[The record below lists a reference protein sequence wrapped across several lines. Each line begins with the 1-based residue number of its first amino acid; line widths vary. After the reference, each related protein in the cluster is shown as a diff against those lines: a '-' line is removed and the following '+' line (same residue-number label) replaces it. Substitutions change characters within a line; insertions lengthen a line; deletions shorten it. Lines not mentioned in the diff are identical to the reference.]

1 MTTFRIRAKKVKE
14 IFSGAHTYFFF
25 SKQLKNREYQTS
37 DVIQIL
43 VQTYLWEI
51 ADDLNFLSLSDET
64 YVKLKSDCIFQFTY
78 LQTYRK

>member
-1 MTTFRIRAKKVKE
+1 MLKKFFRVHIH
-14 IFSGAHTYFFF
+14 IFF

-37 DVIQIL
+37 DVKQIL

-64 YVKLKSDCIFQFTY
+64 HVKLKSDCIFQFT
-78 LQTYRK
+78 

>member
-1 MTTFRIRAKKVKE
+1 MLKKFFRVHIH
-14 IFSGAHTYFFF
+14 IFFF
-25 SKQLKNREYQTS
+25 SKQLKNRGYQTS

>member
-1 MTTFRIRAKKVKE
+1 MLKKFFRVHIH
-14 IFSGAHTYFFF
+14 IFFF
-25 SKQLKNREYQTS
+25 SNQLKNREYQTS
-37 DVIQIL
+37 DFIQIL